1 MSAQLRFF
9 APPIFF
15 LAGALVAAARFE
27 LGRLPTHLLS
37 LGAAFVGA
45 VWMSELTRL
54 EANSGFVGEGA
65 FVTGA
70 TLALVAMWWAAGAIV
85 SSFLFAVCGQEA
97 RHVIWI
103 QVVAWPS
110 PVLTS
115 WMIDWWLS
123 AR

>member
-9 APPIFF
+9 APPIAL
-15 LAGALVAAARFE
+15 LAGAVLLALRFE
-27 LGRLPTHLLS
+27 FERLPTHLTCVA
-37 LGAAFVGA
+37 AAFLGA
-45 VWMSELTRL
+45 VWMSELTRF

-65 FVTGA
+65 FIAGA
-70 TLALVAMWWAAGAIV
+70 TLALVAGWWAAGAIG
-85 SSFLFAVCGQEA
+85 SSFLFAVCGTEP

-103 QVVAWPS
+103 HVIAWPS